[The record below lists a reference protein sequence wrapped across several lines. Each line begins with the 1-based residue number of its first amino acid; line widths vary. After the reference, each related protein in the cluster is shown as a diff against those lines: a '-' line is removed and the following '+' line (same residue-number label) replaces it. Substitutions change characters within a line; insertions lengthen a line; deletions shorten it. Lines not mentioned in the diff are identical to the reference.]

1 MEKEFIVLSNI
12 EFENIKKDI
21 KKDIERSYENIHL
34 FLKEHQCLLK
44 ETQKVINQITEKD
57 EEDEEDKNN
66 LEKLYHDSKLV
77 TAFVSGFFLSTI
89 INFFF
94 L

>member
-34 FLKEHQCLLK
+34 FLKS
-44 ETQKVINQITEKD
+44 
-57 EEDEEDKNN
+57 KNLSQN
-66 LEKLYHDSKLV
+66 FHLI
-77 TAFVSGFFLSTI
+77 FFARLS
-89 INFFF
+89 
-94 L
+94 